1 VATKALS
8 FAVEK
13 QSLMFVASQGGVGL
27 PPKRYNSLLWG
38 WFLSIVFD
46 GYSIVQI
53 LVALG
58 LDSFR
63 QEPCR
68 QEQ

>member
-1 VATKALS
+1 
-8 FAVEK
+8 VEK
-13 QSLMFVASQGGVGL
+13 QSLMLVASQGGVGL
-27 PPKRYNSLLWG
+27 PPKPYNSLLWG

-46 GYSIVQI
+46 GYSIVQVSI